1 MSDALREQIR
11 REKLRLRNQELLRQ
25 QQQQQQQAGVPTE
38 GGGIL
43 TSPPPPT
50 NLPVNS
56 GLVVRKL
63 VIQPQPP
70 PQSSDYVPEQ
80 QQQQPTQNVVE
91 REAVPLAPLPPPP
104 TTTLLP
110 DINDRVILLG
120 PINDLDSYPHP
131 QSMAIKHDPVL
142 WNAYL
147 DTLVEKTTA
156 ALQAT
161 LTVPVYESVIE
172 RISVSF
178 PYLCIYC
185 TSSHNAKEALMR
197 TKSTQERHFYAQ
209 SLSFVNSA
217 TMKCVEPHQVPPSLE
232 TAHSTTTI
240 TAAVVETVT
249 SIHQIPNNRQ
259 QAVLSSSILDV
270 RSKYEAMMKGIPMT
284 TANHH
289 PTTSTST
296 TSEYFANGSQ

>member
-43 TSPPPPT
+43 TSPPPPPT

-56 GLVVRKL
+56 GLIVRKL

-91 REAVPLAPLPPPP
+91 REAVPLVPLPPPP
-104 TTTLLP
+104 TTLLP

-161 LTVPVYESVIE
+161 LTAPVYETVIE

-217 TMKCVEPHQVPPSLE
+217 TMKCVEPHQVPPPLE
-232 TAHSTTTI
+232 TAHSTTTT
-240 TAAVVETVT
+240 TAVLETVT

-284 TANHH
+284 TTHHH
-289 PTTSTST
+289 PTSTSTST